1 MELNLRSFCI
11 NAGLQGRVGKDV
23 EEEESEKEMYKRW
36 VGGVGGCSGPLMVS
50 VVKGLTSA
58 LLTKEGVLALNTFF
72 LHELLKITQRLG
84 CTLFCC
90 CGEEPP
96 STAPCPVDGG
106 IPTGS

>member
-1 MELNLRSFCI
+1 
-11 NAGLQGRVGKDV
+11 
-23 EEEESEKEMYKRW
+23 
-36 VGGVGGCSGPLMVS
+36 MVS

-90 CGEEPP
+90 CREELP
-96 STAPCPVDGG
+96 SAAPCSVDRG
-106 IPTGS
+106 IPTRS